1 MPKNKFKGPPIGLK
15 IEAPNAAPVENV
27 PNRDRYDTKLVF
39 DFESSIISKVLV
51 LVEICIMNNFKFLIR
66 TLSF

>member
-39 DFESSIISKVLV
+39 GSENWIISNVLV
-51 LVEICIMNNFKFLIR
+51 LVEICIMN
-66 TLSF
+66 